1 MNLLLSLLAF
11 EAGNIDEVVDIS
23 FFQKLWNS
31 IVKWFIDD
39 RGWVKVLICLAVIV
53 VGLILIK
60 IILVIL
66 RKIVNRGKFKGI
78 AGNFIV
84 TIIKIILIFIYLIA
98 ILRVL
103 GIDTSSF
110 VALFTVGTLA
120 ISLAVQSVISNFASG
135 IILVTNHPF
144 NVGDLV
150 EIAGITGTV
159 EKITLFS
166 TMLRTPDNKEIS
178 VPNSSVSGGN
188 IINYSAKENRRV
200 DLVFGVAY
208 GSDVDKVKLTIQSVL
223 DEHDLV
229 LHDEGYT
236 VRLNECGAS
245 SLNFVCRC
253 WVKNADYWTVY
264 FDINERMVKR
274 FADEGIEIPYN
285 TVDVNILPQKE
296 ENAELKQSGKSA
308 DKKPSA
314 KKAVAAAEKA
324 PKKTSP
330 AKKETASKS
339 TETKSKTVKK

>member
-1 MNLLLSLLAF
+1 MNLLALFATVATDIE
-11 EAGNIDEVVDIS
+11 EAVDLS

-39 RGWVKVLICLAVIV
+39 KGWVKLLACLAVVI

-60 IILVIL
+60 IILAIL
-66 RKIVNRGKFKGI
+66 RKAFSRGKLKGI

-144 NVGDLV
+144 KEGDFV
-150 EIAGITGTV
+150 EIAGISGTV
-159 EKITLFS
+159 EQITLFS
-166 TMLRTPDNKEIS
+166 TKVKTPDNKVIS

-188 IINYSAKENRRV
+188 IVNYSAEEKRRV
-200 DLVFGVAY
+200 DLTFGVAY

-223 DEHDLV
+223 DEHELV

-236 VRLNECGAS
+236 VRLSEQGAS

-253 WVKNADYWTVY
+253 WAKNADYWTVY
-264 FDINERMVKR
+264 FDLNERMLKR
-274 FADEGIEIPYN
+274 FEQEGIEIPYN
-285 TVDVNILPQKE
+285 KLDVNIIPQKDE
-296 ENAELKQSGKSA
+296 ASEQSGAKPAAKKSANNNTA
-308 DKKPSA
+308 DKKPSTGKSA
-314 KKAVAAAEKA
+314 KT
-324 PKKTSP
+324 KTSADKT
-330 AKKETASKS
+330 AKNK
-339 TETKSKTVKK
+339 